1 VPRRQQQIK
10 YFTNLVSK
18 EKEFTQKLVE
28 SEYHKI
34 NTQAPPE
41 QANDL
46 Q

>member
-28 SEYHKI
+28 SEYNKI